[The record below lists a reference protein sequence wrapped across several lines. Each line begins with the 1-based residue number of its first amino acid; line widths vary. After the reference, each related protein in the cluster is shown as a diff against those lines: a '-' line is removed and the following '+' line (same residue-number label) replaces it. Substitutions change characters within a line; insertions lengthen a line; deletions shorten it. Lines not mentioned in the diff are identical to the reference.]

1 MKRELQEYY
10 KTSAESFQ
18 YTGLDR
24 IGRNKI
30 HKIMES
36 PFKKSDFFNTV
47 LEVGALFGN
56 HENFVKHSYDSY
68 VKTDLLF
75 PKEVES
81 INKDKKII
89 SKYQDAT
96 SLKDF
101 ADDSV
106 DRLIS
111 TCLIVHL
118 NNTESALEEWKRVV
132 KPEGYLSIWVQL
144 EPSLFLR
151 IVQKLISSK
160 KDTKFYKTNFD
171 EHVTYYTRVNYYINN
186 IFKDC
191 IIKKRYFPFRF
202 LSWNFNGTCLYTIKK
217 ISK

>member
-10 KTSAESFQ
+10 KKTAESIQ
-18 YTGLDR
+18 YSGLDL

-30 HKIMES
+30 HKIMEL
-36 PFKKSDFFNTV
+36 PFNRSNFFNTV

-75 PKEVES
+75 PKEIEIIS
-81 INKDKKII
+81 KDKKII

-101 ADDSV
+101 ADKSV

-118 NNTESALEEWKRVV
+118 NDIESTLQEWKRVV
-132 KPEGYLSIWVQL
+132 KPQGYLSIWVQL

-151 IVQKLISSK
+151 IIQKLISSK
-160 KDTKFYKTNFD
+160 KDKKFYKTNFD

-186 IFKDC
+186 VFKDC

-217 ISK
+217 V

>member
-1 MKRELQEYY
+1 
-10 KTSAESFQ
+10 
-18 YTGLDR
+18 
-24 IGRNKI
+24 
-30 HKIMES
+30 MES

-68 VKTDLLF
+68 VKNRFTF
-75 PKEVES
+75 PEVES

-186 IFKDC
+186 IFKDYYQ
-191 IIKKRYFPFRF
+191 KTL
-202 LSWNFNGTCLYTIKK
+202 LSI
-217 ISK
+217 

>member
-1 MKRELQEYY
+1 ML
-10 KTSAESFQ
+10 
-18 YTGLDR
+18 
-24 IGRNKI
+24 
-30 HKIMES
+30 
-36 PFKKSDFFNTV
+36 
-47 LEVGALFGN
+47 GN

-132 KPEGYLSIWVQL
+132 KL
-144 EPSLFLR
+144 
-151 IVQKLISSK
+151 
-160 KDTKFYKTNFD
+160 KD
-171 EHVTYYTRVNYYINN
+171 I
-186 IFKDC
+186 
-191 IIKKRYFPFRF
+191 
-202 LSWNFNGTCLYTIKK
+202 
-217 ISK
+217 